1 MNVND
6 VKKNFETVVR
16 NVDGRALIV
25 AATKTVPKF
34 ITDKLSAIGI
44 TDVGENRVQEFRD
57 KYDTSVG
64 LNWHF
69 IGQLQTNK
77 VKYLFGKTVLIHS
90 LDREDLAAELQRL
103 SKRNNSTTD
112 VLIEVNIANEI
123 NKGGINK
130 GELFDFVSL
139 IKKYDSVKIKGI
151 MSVPPRAEALDE
163 LKGYYGELASLYER
177 LATVEPQDKYL
188 SVGMSEDYELALEFG
203 ANIVRIGRG
212 IFGGRSIEWEDLPIG
227 C

>member
-1 MNVND
+1 MNINN
-6 VKKNFETVVR
+6 VKKNFETVVK

-57 KYDTSVG
+57 KYDTTVG

-77 VKYLFGKTVLIHS
+77 VKYIYGKTVLIHS
-90 LDREDLAAELQRL
+90 LDREELALELQKFAR
-103 SKRNNSTTD
+103 RDGSTVD
-112 VLIEVNIANEI
+112 ALIEVNIGDEI
-123 NKGGINK
+123 NKGGVNK
-130 GELFDFVSL
+130 GDLFDFVSL
-139 IKKYDSVKIKGI
+139 MKKYDSIKIKGI
-151 MSVPPRAEALDE
+151 MSVPPHAENLDE
-163 LKGYYGELASLYER
+163 LKGYYGELASLYEK
-177 LATVEPQDKYL
+177 LKAQEPQVNYL
-188 SVGMSEDYELALEFG
+188 SVGMSEDYELALDYG

-227 C
+227 

>member
-1 MNVND
+1 MNIND
-6 VKKNFETVVR
+6 VKKNFETVVK

-57 KYDTSVG
+57 KYDTNVG

-77 VKYLFGKTVLIHS
+77 VKYIYGKTVLIHS
-90 LDREDLAAELQRL
+90 LDREELAAELQKHANRDG
-103 SKRNNSTTD
+103 STVD
-112 VLIEVNIANEI
+112 ALIEVNIGDEI

-130 GELFDFVSL
+130 KDLFDFVSL

-151 MSVPPRAEALDE
+151 MSVPPHVESLEE
-163 LKGYYGELASLYER
+163 LKGYYGELASLYEKLKAR
-177 LATVEPQDKYL
+177 EPEVKYL
-188 SVGMSEDYELALEFG
+188 SVGMSEDYELALEYG

-227 C
+227 